1 MDWTLE
7 RIEQKRLEW
16 LQKYA
21 DIPGKLDAILA
32 VDGGNVYLNNRHFYC
47 AQIGNILISRNNVL
61 GFQAKTTGHI
71 YKVWI
76 NATFTKV
83 QKESYRFNGFEY
95 EVMCFLQG
103 DDPFGS
109 VKSLDIKYYI
119 TPGDWMQTVN
129 KRAEEA
135 EKIIAARESQEL
147 KDKAEVMYKRMALE
161 IAKEI

>member
-32 VDGGNVYLNNRHFYC
+32 VDGKNIFLNSRIHFC
-47 AQIGNILISRNNVL
+47 AQIGNLTINRNVVL
-61 GFQAKTTGHI
+61 GYKAKNSG
-71 YKVWI
+71 YFYSVWI
-76 NATFTKV
+76 NTTLKEIRTGSFMLEGYEYKV
-83 QKESYRFNGFEY
+83 
-95 EVMCFLQG
+95 VDFLQG
-103 DDPFGS
+103 EDPLNTLNWERS
-109 VKSLDIKYYI
+109 NYI
-119 TPGDWMQTVN
+119 TPGDWMKLVN
-129 KRAEEA
+129 ERAEEA

>member
-16 LQKYA
+16 LQKYT
-21 DIPGKLDAILA
+21 DIPGKLDAVLA
-32 VDGGNVYLNNRHFYC
+32 VDGKNVYLNSRYFYC
-47 AQIGNILISRNNVL
+47 AEVYNLTISRNAVL
-61 GFQAKTTGHI
+61 GYKAKTTGYI

-76 NATFTKV
+76 NAKFTEI
-83 QKESYRFNGFEY
+83 QNESYRLDSFEY

-103 DDPFGS
+103 EDPLNT
-109 VKSLDIKYYI
+109 LDWERSNYI
-119 TPGDWMQTVN
+119 TPGDWMQLVN

-161 IAKEI
+161 IAREI